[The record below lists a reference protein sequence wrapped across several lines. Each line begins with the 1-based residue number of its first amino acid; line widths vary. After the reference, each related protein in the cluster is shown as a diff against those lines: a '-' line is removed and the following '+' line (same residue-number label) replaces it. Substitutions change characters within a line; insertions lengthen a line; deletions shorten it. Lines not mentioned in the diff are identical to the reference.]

1 MIGGVM
7 QIMLFVI
14 MIFLHTLAVT
24 FSGNIDGF
32 TLSVIFQV
40 ALPATLGITAR
51 TNSSAFVS

>member
-1 MIGGVM
+1 M
-7 QIMLFVI
+7 QIMLFV
-14 MIFLHTLAVT
+14 MMVFLHTLAVT